1 MNIIEQSNDFCLNY
15 LSYIKKTASSFHIS
29 FSQALCLNAIPF
41 DGISQSKLAN
51 KLSVDL
57 STLSRNLDKLIKLN
71 LIHKKVLRMDKRSYK
86 ITLSADGKILFQKF
100 NNTLY
105 AELNKIYANL
115 NIDDINQIEELLNKL
130 NWQFTLYE
138 K

>member
-15 LSYIKKTASSFHIS
+15 LSYIKKTASLFHIS
-29 FSQALCLNAIPF
+29 CSQALCLNAIPF

-86 ITLSADGKILFQKF
+86 ITLSSDGKILFQKF
-100 NNTLY
+100 NDTLY
-105 AELNKIYANL
+105 AELKNIYADL

-130 NWQFTLYE
+130 NWQFALYE